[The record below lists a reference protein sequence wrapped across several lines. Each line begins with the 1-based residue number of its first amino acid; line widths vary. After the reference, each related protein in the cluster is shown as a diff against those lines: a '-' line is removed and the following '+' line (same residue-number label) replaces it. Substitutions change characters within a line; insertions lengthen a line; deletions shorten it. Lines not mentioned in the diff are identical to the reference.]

1 MVEKKTA
8 KPRKPTARKGPL
20 RGAAKKSAQAGEA
33 KTPDYAAAWQMRV
46 EGQTFREI
54 GEAFNIPLSTAH
66 DWCKRAREA
75 NHQEAAEIR
84 KDAREQALA
93 RLQPAAA
100 LAAKLYAETGQ
111 ANHAGALASL
121 EKRIADLVGSDA
133 PKAVHV
139 SGTDGGPIRYTT
151 MTDDELRKAAG
162 E

>member
-1 MVEKKTA
+1 MVETPRT
-8 KPRKPTARKGPL
+8 PRKRKRPL
-20 RGAAKKSAQAGEA
+20 QGAAKANKQLGEGSVD
-33 KTPDYAAAWQMRV
+33 KYAEAWKMRV
-46 EGQTFREI
+46 EGKGFREI
-54 GEAFNIPLSTAH
+54 SAHFDIALSTAH
-66 DWCKRAREA
+66 EWCRKAREA

-139 SGTDGGPIRYTT
+139 SGKDGGPIRYTT
-151 MTDDELRKAAG
+151 MTDEELRKAAG